1 MCDGTRVEVANSGMV
16 RNRTEPT
23 CIKLSGVDSEE
34 DNLYS
39 RAGQEE

>member
-1 MCDGTRVEVANSGMV
+1 MCDRTRVEVANSGMV

-34 DNLYS
+34 DDLHS
-39 RAGQEE
+39 RAGQEG